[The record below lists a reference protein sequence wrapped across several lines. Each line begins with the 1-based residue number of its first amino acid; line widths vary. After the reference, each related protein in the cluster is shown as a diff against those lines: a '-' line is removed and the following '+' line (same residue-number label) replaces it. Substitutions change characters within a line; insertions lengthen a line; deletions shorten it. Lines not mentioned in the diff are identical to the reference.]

1 MRGEECMNKINK
13 MFKGLIVAVL
23 ILCSAIGVQAATVT
37 RYSVTK
43 TFTYGTIVK
52 CNYNARAQFT
62 NKIYDSG
69 TAGRQITSVS
79 LGNPSITLTSID
91 NKYTYVN
98 LGGNISW
105 PSNYNNPVYA
115 TVYCE

>member
-43 TFTYGTIVK
+43 TFTYRLI
-52 CNYNARAQFT
+52 
-62 NKIYDSG
+62 
-69 TAGRQITSVS
+69 
-79 LGNPSITLTSID
+79 PTLTA
-91 NKYTYVN
+91 YVTYVN
-98 LGGNISW
+98 TLVSTTGTAIT
-105 PSNYNNPVYA
+105 YVITA
-115 TVYCE
+115 ITTVP